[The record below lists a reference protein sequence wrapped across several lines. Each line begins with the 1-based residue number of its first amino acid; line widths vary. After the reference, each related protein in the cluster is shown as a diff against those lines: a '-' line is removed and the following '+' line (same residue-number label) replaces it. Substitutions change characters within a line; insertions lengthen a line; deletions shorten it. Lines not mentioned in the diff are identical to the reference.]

1 MLESGKPSFFSK
13 KSGDIMIIK
22 DGNIVSMHYSLKN
35 KTGEVIN
42 ASTDG
47 EPLVFKYGTGAI
59 IPGLE
64 KDLAGKSAGE
74 EFSVEVKPEEGYG
87 EVNPAL
93 FAVLK
98 REAFTGIDDIKP
110 GMQFEAQDEN
120 GNSQIIT
127 VKSVKDEEITVD
139 RNHPLAGE
147 TLYFD
152 INIVSVKADSDE

>member
-1 MLESGKPSFFSK
+1 
-13 KSGDIMIIK
+13 MIIK
-22 DGNIVSMHYSLKN
+22 DESIVSMHYSLKN
-35 KTGEVIN
+35 KAGEVIN
-42 ASTDG
+42 ASTDS
-47 EPLVFKYGTGAI
+47 EPLVFEYGTGAI

-64 KDLAGKSAGE
+64 KDLAGKSAGD

-87 EVNPAL
+87 EVNPSL

-110 GMQFEAQDEN
+110 GMQFQAQDEN
-120 GNSQIIT
+120 GNTQIIIVT
-127 VKSVKDEEITVD
+127 SVEEEEITVD

-152 INIVSVKADSDE
+152 INIVSVKAKSDD